1 MFRNSKVQAKKV
13 VLNHLM
19 RNIDLEVSLLGN
31 QLHNGVQRESETLKL
46 IALAVRCHSESIHEY
61 FGEDHELL
69 GALPISL
76 VTLISAKSEKYSL
89 VKELKIDEDED
100 LFISLHRP
108 ACKQLASSIKEQ
120 IIHREEHSFKMFPNC
135 VPTAASVVGFY
146 YSPTN

>member
-19 RNIDLEVSLLGN
+19 RNIDLEISLIEN
-31 QLHNGVQRESETLKL
+31 QLHGEVQRESGTLKL
-46 IALAVRCHSESIHEY
+46 IALAVRCHSEPIHEY

-76 VTLISAKSEKYSL
+76 VALISAKSEKYSL

-100 LFISLHRP
+100 LFITLHKP
-108 ACKQLASSIKEQ
+108 ACKQLVGE
-120 IIHREEHSFKMFPNC
+120 IIEHIIENGEHYFKMFSHEISRESC
-135 VPTAASVVGFY
+135 FVTFD
-146 YSPTN
+146 

>member
-1 MFRNSKVQAKKV
+1 MFRNSKIQAIKV

-19 RNIDLEVSLLGN
+19 RNIDLEMSLLEGE
-31 QLHNGVQRESETLKL
+31 LHTENPHKSEALRL
-46 IALAVRCHSESIHEY
+46 IALAVRCHNESIHEY

-89 VKELKIDEDED
+89 VKELKIDENED

-108 ACKQLASSIKEQ
+108 ACKQLNNE
-120 IIHREEHSFKMFPNC
+120 IIEHIIENEEHYFKMFSNEISRESC
-135 VPTAASVVGFY
+135 FVEFD
-146 YSPTN
+146 